1 MPVASRRMPETAA
14 SAALDALGNT
24 VRRQIVEL
32 LSNGPRAAGEIAKLF
47 PISRPAVSKH
57 LRLLEQA
64 GIITHETVGNRNLYR
79 LEQVGFDHARQ
90 WLDHFW
96 TDALNRF
103 ALVAE
108 NTFETH
114 DHE

>member
-1 MPVASRRMPETAA
+1 MPIAFKRTPDIAA
-14 SAALDALGNT
+14 SAALDALGNN
-24 VRRQIVEL
+24 VRRQIVEM
-32 LSNGPRAAGEIAKLF
+32 LSNGPRAAGEIAEQF

-64 GIITHETVGNRNLYR
+64 GIISHETIGNRNLYQ

-108 NTFETH
+108 NTFET
-114 DHE
+114 DENE